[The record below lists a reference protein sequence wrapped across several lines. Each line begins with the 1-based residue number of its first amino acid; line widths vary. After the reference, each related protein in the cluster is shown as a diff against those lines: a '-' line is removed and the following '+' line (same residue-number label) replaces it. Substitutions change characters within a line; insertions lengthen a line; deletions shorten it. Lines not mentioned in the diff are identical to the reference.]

1 MSCQGAVICG
11 VVLSKGKNTKQKIV
25 APLFGSTFA
34 KLRGKLFIRHNL
46 ETMKRKI
53 LKNVFTRSTRLSNL
67 FSGKKVKKI
76 KIKYLEFPVEDAF
89 EKENNR

>member
-1 MSCQGAVICG
+1 MARPSPV
-11 VVLSKGKNTKQKIV
+11 KGKVIHSSQ
-25 APLFGSTFA
+25 FGNYE
-34 KLRGKLFIRHNL
+34 KKNL
-46 ETMKRKI
+46 KKRLHSIHKVI
-53 LKNVFTRSTRLSNL
+53 KSM